1 MSYIKYFFIL
11 LLCAILFPGFAQLS
25 LDVNPCNGG
34 DIKPSES
41 QREMT
46 EEERREMLINL
57 FNKLIEDNSVISDYG
72 SDLDFDPQLLVTAV
86 NSNPWLF
93 ANRSRIDD
101 SPSSTAV
108 IRSEAPKDP
117 NEIIG
122 LEGYDAE
129 GSEDTMRWV
138 AATQH
143 LAYTIYFEN
152 DPALATASASKVTIT
167 LPLHEKL
174 NYGTFGVGGFGFGNH
189 VFAVEGSP
197 SSYQKRIDLRDSLGI
212 YVDVVAG
219 LDIVRHEAF
228 WIFQSIDPATGL
240 PPTDIHS
247 GFLPIN
253 DSLHSGE
260 GYVSFTIKPKTTMC
274 ITGDTV
280 TAKASIVF
288 DINEPIPT
296 NTWLHTIDAVAPTS
310 SMTAVPNTAGD
321 ALIASFTG
329 QDDEGGC
336 GIEQYK
342 LYYSVNNNAYQ
353 LYAVYPVGDTAEI
366 PMETGVEYRFFV
378 LAEDHVGNCEPMKS
392 QPEYTI
398 GTNFVTLAVNSFPA
412 EAGLTTGAGTYSMN
426 ATAELTAAASEGY
439 HFVNWMNQGVPVST
453 QNPYTVEVT
462 QNQTYT
468 AYFERNAYTL
478 QTLAAAG
485 SSVIV
490 TDLNGNEVPSGSTI
504 FHADKLI
511 VSVDTADCYSMES
524 VLLNGTPY
532 LPGDTLTVEG
542 DLVLS
547 TTTES
552 MFAQTDTMATV
563 CESFTWYGIT
573 YMQSGDY
580 TKTLTAADG
589 CDSVVTL
596 HLTVKQSETAEYAET
611 VCDSYTW
618 NDSFYAQSGD
628 YVQTFTNTEGCD
640 SVVTLHLT
648 VNYSN
653 TGDTTAVAC
662 DNFTWHGTTYTESGN
677 YPLTMTNAAGCD
689 SVVTLHLTIKSAQ
702 SAQFADTACDS
713 YEWNGTTYTQSG
725 DYSQT
730 FTAENGCDSIVT
742 LHLTVNSTATTEDYL
757 SICESELPYHY
768 SNGLIDTTF
777 EVGTAE
783 LLTLNYYLLTES
795 GCDSIVTFHL
805 TVEPTDSTEFA
816 ITTDSCYVWNGLA
829 YCASGDYTQII
840 QNSYGCDSVVT
851 LHLTVTVGIDGYG
864 GFDIVLYPNP
874 AKKIL
879 NVQCTLDDVCGED
892 ATVELLDVY
901 GKLLQTFR
909 MSPEITTLN
918 VSGLSSGV
926 YFVRVTTER
935 GMVTKPFVKK

>member
-1 MSYIKYFFIL
+1 MTYCKYIFIL
-11 LLCAILFPGFAQLS
+11 LLSAILFPGFAQSGLGTTT
-25 LDVNPCNGG
+25 CNGG
-34 DIKPSES
+34 TAKRFVNREARLTNLLPSVNDSNSENDS
-41 QREMT
+41 ICPILDLNGGV
-46 EEERREMLINL
+46 LITSSEP
-57 FNKLIEDNSVISDYG
+57 IECDSLVLGLDYSTG
-72 SDLDFDPQLLVTAV
+72 TYRIEHTP
-86 NSNPWLF
+86 SN
-93 ANRSRIDD
+93 
-101 SPSSTAV
+101 TAV
-108 IRSEAPKDP
+108 IRSEAPVDP

-129 GSEDTMRWV
+129 ESEDTLRWV
-138 AATQH
+138 SATQS

-274 ITGDTV
+274 VTGDTV
-280 TAKASIVF
+280 TANASIVF

-310 SMTAVPNTAGD
+310 SMSAVPNSAGD

-378 LAEDHVGNCEPMKS
+378 LAEDHVGNCEPMKT

-426 ATAELTAAASEGY
+426 ATAELAATASEGY

-478 QTLAAAG
+478 QTLAAEG
-485 SSVIV
+485 STITV
-490 TDLNGNEVPSGSTI
+490 TDLNGNEIPSGSTVL
-504 FHADKLI
+504 HADRIVVQTSHETCYDLI
-511 VSVDTADCYSMES
+511 GSSA
-524 VLLNGTPY
+524 NGVTFIS
-532 LPGDTLTVEG
+532 GDTLTVTGELTISTLTNPLFATS
-542 DLVLS
+542 DTAAIVCNSYDWYEHTNLS
-547 TTTES
+547 
-552 MFAQTDTMATV
+552 
-563 CESFTWYGIT
+563 
-573 YMQSGDY
+573 QSGDY
-580 TKTLTAADG
+580 THHFTNEGG
-589 CDSVVTL
+589 CDSI
-596 HLTVKQSETAEYAET
+596 
-611 VCDSYTW
+611 
-618 NDSFYAQSGD
+618 
-628 YVQTFTNTEGCD
+628 
-640 SVVTLHLT
+640 VTLHLT
-648 VNYSN
+648 VNYG
-653 TGDTTAVAC
+653 THQVTDTTVCECFVWNEQMYTTSGIYTHSYTNETGCASVDTLHLTVNHSTNGIDEQTAC
-662 DNFTWHGTTYTESGN
+662 DSYIWIDGTVYTESTN
-677 YPLTMTNAAGCD
+677 TPTFTLNNAAGCD
-689 SVVTLHLTIKSAQ
+689 SVVTLHLTIN
-702 SAQFADTACDS
+702 
-713 YEWNGTTYTQSG
+713 E
-725 DYSQT
+725 
-730 FTAENGCDSIVT
+730 SI
-742 LHLTVNSTATTEDYL
+742 S
-757 SICESELPYHY
+757 SEF
-768 SNGLIDTTF
+768 N
-777 EVGTAE
+777 
-783 LLTLNYYLLTES
+783 
-795 GCDSIVTFHL
+795 IVI
-805 TVEPTDSTEFA
+805 E
-816 ITTDSCYVWNGLA
+816 DSCYTWNDQT
-829 YCASGDYTQII
+829 YCETGDYVQTLETTD
-840 QNSYGCDSVVT
+840 GCDSVVT
-851 LHLTVTVGIDGYG
+851 LHLTITVGINEYS
-864 GFDIVLYPNP
+864 GFEFKLYPNP
-874 AKKIL
+874 TKDIV
-879 NVQCTLDDVCGED
+879 NVQLTMNNEQLGDVD
-892 ATVELLDVY
+892 IQVFDIY
-901 GKLLQTFR
+901 GKLLDVIKLQSGTSLQTQ
-909 MSPEITTLN
+909 ID
-918 VSGLSSGV
+918 LSRYANGV
-926 YFVRVTTER
+926 YLIKAVAEGNVLAVRKV
-935 GMVTKPFVKK
+935 VKK